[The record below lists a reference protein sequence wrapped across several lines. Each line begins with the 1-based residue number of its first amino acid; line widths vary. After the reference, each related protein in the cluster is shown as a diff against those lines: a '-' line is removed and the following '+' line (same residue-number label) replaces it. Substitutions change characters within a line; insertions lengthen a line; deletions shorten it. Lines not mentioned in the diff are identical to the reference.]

1 MAEKRRR
8 IVLAVMLLLSIVNFN
23 RLSGNESIR
32 AIQFLSIFIMGA
44 LAGLLLNEFIMLFKA
59 KRS

>member
-1 MAEKRRR
+1 MTEKKRRT
-8 IVLAVMLLLSIVNFN
+8 LLGVMLLLSIVNFN

-32 AIQFLSIFIMGA
+32 AIQFLSIFIMGV
-44 LAGLLLNEFIMLFKA
+44 LAGLLLNEFITLFKA